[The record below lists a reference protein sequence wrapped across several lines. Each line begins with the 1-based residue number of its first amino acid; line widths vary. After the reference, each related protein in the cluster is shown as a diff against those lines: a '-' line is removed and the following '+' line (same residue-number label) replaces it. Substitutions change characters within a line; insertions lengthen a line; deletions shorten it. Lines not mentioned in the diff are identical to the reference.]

1 MANVTVKQLLEA
13 GAHFGHNTRYW
24 NPKMAPYIFGARN
37 KIHII
42 DLRETQSLFNDA
54 LNFMGTIASR
64 RGKILFVGTKRA
76 ASKAIREEA
85 MRCGMPFVSHRWLG
99 GMLTNYKTV
108 KASINRLKD
117 IEAMQED
124 GRMERFVKREQLAM
138 DRERAKLEKTLGGI
152 KDMKGLPD
160 AIFVVDTK
168 FESIAINEAKTL
180 GIPVVAV
187 VDTNNYFKDVEYMIP
202 ANDDAMKAIRLYAAT
217 VADAILEGKASMQIS
232 TDDDSADK
240 DKKPA
245 AKKAKTS
252 QKTATKKVDDKDDSK
267 SDKKDDDAAEAKTT
281 KVTKAKAEDKAE
293 EKPAKES
300 KASEEKSDDSEKET
314 TKKVTKKKT
323 TKKKTT
329 KKKTTKKKTTKKKTT
344 KKKTTK
350 KKVAK
355 KEGDE

>member
-54 LNFMGTIASR
+54 LNFMGKIASR

-85 MRCGMPFVSHRWLG
+85 ERCGMPFVSHRWLG

-124 GRMERFVKREQLAM
+124 GRMDRFVKREQLAM
-138 DRERAKLEKTLGGI
+138 DRERAKLERTLGGI

-160 AIFVVDTK
+160 ALFVVDTK

-187 VDTNNYFKDVEYMIP
+187 VDTNNYYKDVEYMIP

-217 VADAILEGKASMQIS
+217 VADAVLEGKASMQIS
-232 TDDDSADK
+232 SDDDKAEKK
-240 DKKPA
+240 DKPAA
-245 AKKAKTS
+245 AKKAKT
-252 QKTATKKVDDKDDSK
+252 TKKAQKI
-267 SDKKDDDAAEAKTT
+267 ALFHTFL
-281 KVTKAKAEDKAE
+281 
-293 EKPAKES
+293 
-300 KASEEKSDDSEKET
+300 
-314 TKKVTKKKT
+314 
-323 TKKKTT
+323 
-329 KKKTTKKKTTKKKTT
+329 
-344 KKKTTK
+344 
-350 KKVAK
+350 
-355 KEGDE
+355 

>member
-1 MANVTVKQLLEA
+1 MANVTVQQLLEA

-124 GRMERFVKREQLAM
+124 GRMERFVKREQLAL
-138 DRERAKLEKTLGGI
+138 DREREKLEKTLGGI

-160 AIFVVDTK
+160 ALFVVDTK
-168 FESIAINEAKTL
+168 FESIAIKEAKAL

-187 VDTNNYFKDVEYMIP
+187 VDTNNYYKDVEYMIP

-232 TDDDSADK
+232 GADDASEKK
-240 DKKPA
+240 DKPA
-245 AKKAKTS
+245 VKKAKTTK
-252 QKTATKKVDDKDDSK
+252 KTAPKQTDKKEDTESKKADDDKSDEKKADK
-267 SDKKDDDAAEAKTT
+267 ADADADKKSAE
-281 KVTKAKAEDKAE
+281 
-293 EKPAKES
+293 
-300 KASEEKSDDSEKET
+300 SEESAV
-314 TKKVTKKKT
+314 KVTKKKT

-329 KKKTTKKKTTKKKTT
+329 KKTTKKKTT